1 MTRVIEAFRDKA
13 ASTALIA
20 GVFVVWELACL
31 LGGISDIVL
40 PRPTQIAASLV
51 KYWPAIWP
59 HAYQTLYTTL
69 LGFGI
74 GVAIGLVLAVAHG
87 AGGRLVR
94 LVIGA
99 YVEFIRNV
107 PLILLVY
114 LVFYGLPTAIDLAY
128 AARTSF
134 VATLSLY
141 AGAYLVE
148 VFRSGLAAVP
158 AGLIDAGKAIGL
170 TPWQRLLH
178 VRLPTML
185 RITLPA
191 LSNTFVS
198 LFKDTSVASVIAVPE
213 LTYGAQWIN
222 TNTFR
227 IVEVYLVVTAMYLVT
242 GYAILIG
249 LRAVERRFAVGR

>member
-1 MTRVIEAFRDKA
+1 MGYTLNFNLIWRHFDKLWGGLLL
-13 ASTALIA
+13 SL
-20 GVFVVWELACL
+20 ELA
-31 LGGISDIVL
+31 V
-40 PRPTQIAASLV
+40 AA
-51 KYWPAIWP
+51 I
-59 HAYQTLYTTL
+59 
-69 LGFGI
+69 GI
-74 GVAIGLVLAVAHG
+74 GIVIGLVLAVAHVS
-87 AGGRLVR
+87 GGRIIRTL
-94 LVIGA
+94 IGG

-114 LVFYGLPTAIDLAY
+114 LVFYGLPQAVDLSYDAT
-128 AARTSF
+128 TSF

-141 AGAYLVE
+141 SGAYLVE
-148 VFRSGLAAVP
+148 VFRSGLEAVP

-170 TPWQRLLH
+170 TPWQRLVH

-242 GYAILIG
+242 GYTILIG
-249 LRAVERRFAVGR
+249 LRLIERRFAIGR

>member
-1 MTRVIEAFRDKA
+1 MGYTLNFTLIWRHFDKLWGGLLL
-13 ASTALIA
+13 SL
-20 GVFVVWELACL
+20 ELA
-31 LGGISDIVL
+31 VL
-40 PRPTQIAASLV
+40 SIT
-51 KYWPAIWP
+51 
-59 HAYQTLYTTL
+59 
-69 LGFGI
+69 I
-74 GVAIGLVLAVAHG
+74 GVVIGLVLAVAYG
-87 AGGRLVR
+87 AGGRMVR
-94 LVIGA
+94 LLIGA

-128 AARTSF
+128 DAGTSF

-158 AGLIDAGKAIGL
+158 AGLVDAGKAIGL
-170 TPWQRLLH
+170 TPWQRLVH

-227 IVEVYLVVTAMYLVT
+227 IVEVYLVVTVMYLVT

-249 LRAVERRFAVGR
+249 LRALERRFAIGR

>member
-1 MTRVIEAFRDKA
+1 MGYTLNFTLIWRHFDKLWGGLLL
-13 ASTALIA
+13 SL
-20 GVFVVWELACL
+20 ELA
-31 LGGISDIVL
+31 VL
-40 PRPTQIAASLV
+40 SIA
-51 KYWPAIWP
+51 
-59 HAYQTLYTTL
+59 
-69 LGFGI
+69 I
-74 GVAIGLVLAVAHG
+74 GVVIGLVLAVAYG
-87 AGGRLVR
+87 AGGRMVR
-94 LVIGA
+94 LLIGT

-128 AARTSF
+128 DAGTSF

-158 AGLIDAGKAIGL
+158 AGLVDAGKAIGL
-170 TPWQRLLH
+170 TPWQRLVH

>member
-1 MTRVIEAFRDKA
+1 MGYTLNFTLIWRHFDKLWGGLLL
-13 ASTALIA
+13 SL
-20 GVFVVWELACL
+20 ELA
-31 LGGISDIVL
+31 VL
-40 PRPTQIAASLV
+40 SIA
-51 KYWPAIWP
+51 
-59 HAYQTLYTTL
+59 
-69 LGFGI
+69 I
-74 GVAIGLVLAVAHG
+74 GVVIGLVLAVAYG
-87 AGGRLVR
+87 AGGRMVR
-94 LVIGA
+94 LLIGA

-128 AARTSF
+128 DAGTSF

-158 AGLIDAGKAIGL
+158 AGLVDAGKAIGL
-170 TPWQRLLH
+170 TPWQRLVH

>member
-1 MTRVIEAFRDKA
+1 MGYTLNFTLIWRHFDKLWGGLLL
-13 ASTALIA
+13 SL
-20 GVFVVWELACL
+20 ELA
-31 LGGISDIVL
+31 VL
-40 PRPTQIAASLV
+40 SIA
-51 KYWPAIWP
+51 
-59 HAYQTLYTTL
+59 
-69 LGFGI
+69 I
-74 GVAIGLVLAVAHG
+74 GVVIGLVLAVAYG
-87 AGGRLVR
+87 AGGRMVR
-94 LVIGA
+94 LLIGA

-128 AARTSF
+128 DAGTSF

-148 VFRSGLAAVP
+148 VFRSGLAAMP
-158 AGLIDAGKAIGL
+158 AGLVDAGKAIGL
-170 TPWQRLLH
+170 TPWQRLVH

>member
-1 MTRVIEAFRDKA
+1 MGYTLNFNLIWRHFDKLWGGLLL
-13 ASTALIA
+13 SL
-20 GVFVVWELACL
+20 ELA
-31 LGGISDIVL
+31 V
-40 PRPTQIAASLV
+40 AA
-51 KYWPAIWP
+51 I
-59 HAYQTLYTTL
+59 
-69 LGFGI
+69 GI
-74 GVAIGLVLAVAHG
+74 GIVIGLVLAVVHVS
-87 AGGRLVR
+87 GGRVIRTL
-94 LVIGA
+94 IGA

-114 LVFYGLPTAIDLAY
+114 LVFYGLPQAVDLSYDAT
-128 AARTSF
+128 TSF

-141 AGAYLVE
+141 SGAYLVE
-148 VFRSGLAAVP
+148 VFRSGLEAVP
-158 AGLIDAGKAIGL
+158 AGLTDAGKAIGL
-170 TPWQRLLH
+170 TPWQRLVH

-227 IVEVYLVVTAMYLVT
+227 IVEVYLVVTVMYLVT

-249 LRAVERRFAVGR
+249 LRLIERRFAIGR

>member
-1 MTRVIEAFRDKA
+1 MGYTLNFNLIWRHFDKLWGGLLL
-13 ASTALIA
+13 SL
-20 GVFVVWELACL
+20 ELAL
-31 LGGISDIVL
+31 
-40 PRPTQIAASLV
+40 
-51 KYWPAIWP
+51 
-59 HAYQTLYTTL
+59 
-69 LGFGI
+69 
-74 GVAIGLVLAVAHG
+74 VAIAIGILIGLTLAIAHV
-87 AGGRLVR
+87 AGGRIVR
-94 LVIGA
+94 GLISA
-99 YVEFIRNV
+99 YVEFIRNI

-114 LVFYGLPTAIDLAY
+114 LVFYGLPQAVDIAY
-128 AARTSF
+128 DATTSF
-134 VATLSLY
+134 IVTLSLY
-141 AGAYLVE
+141 SGAYLVE

-191 LSNTFVS
+191 LSNTFIS

-227 IVEVYLVVTAMYLVT
+227 IVEVYLVVTVMYLVT

-249 LRAVERRFAVGR
+249 LRAIERRFAIGR

>member
-1 MTRVIEAFRDKA
+1 MGYTLNFTLIWRHFDKLWGGLLL
-13 ASTALIA
+13 SL
-20 GVFVVWELACL
+20 ELA
-31 LGGISDIVL
+31 VL
-40 PRPTQIAASLV
+40 SIA
-51 KYWPAIWP
+51 
-59 HAYQTLYTTL
+59 
-69 LGFGI
+69 I
-74 GVAIGLVLAVAHG
+74 GVVIGLVLAVAYG

-94 LVIGA
+94 LLIGA

-128 AARTSF
+128 DAGTSF
-134 VATLSLY
+134 VVTLSLY

-158 AGLIDAGKAIGL
+158 AGLVDAGKAIGL
-170 TPWQRLLH
+170 TPWQRLVH

>member
-1 MTRVIEAFRDKA
+1 MGYTLNF
-13 ASTALIA
+13 TLIWRHFDRLW
-20 GVFVVWELACL
+20 GGLLLSLELAL
-31 LGGISDIVL
+31 LS
-40 PRPTQIAASLV
+40 IA
-51 KYWPAIWP
+51 
-59 HAYQTLYTTL
+59 
-69 LGFGI
+69 I
-74 GVAIGLVLAVAHG
+74 GVVIGLALAVAHVS
-87 AGGRLVR
+87 GGRIVR
-94 LVIGA
+94 GFIGA

-114 LVFYGLPTAIDLAY
+114 LVFYGLPTAVNISYDAT
-128 AARTSF
+128 TSF
-134 VATLSLY
+134 VATLSVY
-141 AGAYLVE
+141 SGAYLVE

-170 TPWQRLLH
+170 TPWQRLIH

-198 LFKDTSVASVIAVPE
+198 LFKDTSIASVIAVPE

-227 IVEVYLVVTAMYLVT
+227 IAEVYLVVTAMYLVA

-249 LRAVERRFAVGR
+249 LRAVERRFAIGR

>member
-1 MTRVIEAFRDKA
+1 MGYTLNFTLIWRHFDKLWGGLVL
-13 ASTALIA
+13 SL
-20 GVFVVWELACL
+20 ELA
-31 LGGISDIVL
+31 VL
-40 PRPTQIAASLV
+40 SIA
-51 KYWPAIWP
+51 
-59 HAYQTLYTTL
+59 
-69 LGFGI
+69 I
-74 GVAIGLVLAVAHG
+74 GVVIGLVLAVAHS

-94 LVIGA
+94 LLIGA
-99 YVEFIRNV
+99 YVEFIRNI

-114 LVFYGLPTAIDLAY
+114 LVFYGLPTVSDLAY
-128 AARTSF
+128 DARTSF

-158 AGLIDAGKAIGL
+158 SGLVDAGKAIGL
-170 TPWQRLLH
+170 TPWQRLVE

-198 LFKDTSVASVIAVPE
+198 LFKDTSIASVIAVPE

-227 IVEVYLVVTAMYLVT
+227 IVEVYLVVAAMYLVT

-249 LRAVERRFAVGR
+249 LRAIERRFAVGR